1 MNAPTALN
9 PTHVPAPEFTLG
21 SALRWLGYD
30 CPDRCCSEKIGDLDA
45 SAWFMLRGSHFPTS
59 PPGMLVLV
67 NPTETGPESLGTATS
82 SRPEGT

>member
-9 PTHVPAPEFTLG
+9 PTHVPAPVFTLG

-59 PPGMLVLV
+59 PPGTLVLV